1 MSPRFWL
8 VVALTGVGAGIAGAA
23 LMLVLYTVQHLAF
36 GYTELDFLHGVEQ
49 ASALRRVIVL
59 AVAGL
64 LGGTAWWA
72 LRRWMRPSPG
82 VSEAVW
88 SPHGR
93 MRIVPAALDGL
104 VQIVV
109 VGMGASL
116 GREGAPRQ
124 VGATIASTLG
134 DLTGLPA
141 RQRRLL
147 IACGAGA
154 GLAAVYNV
162 PFGGAVFTLE
172 VLLGSLA
179 LPLVIPAAL
188 TCVIATMVAWVVLGD
203 RATYTVAAFPLTGS
217 LIVFAV
223 LAGPLCGLAGVG
235 FVRLVAWSKA
245 RTPHGWRL
253 PLATTGV
260 FTALGG
266 LAIAYPQLLGNG
278 KGPAQ
283 LAFDGGGG
291 LVLLATLVVLKPV
304 ATAACLRSGATGGL
318 FTPVLATG
326 ALLGGVLGHG
336 WVLLWPGTPLGA
348 FAVVGAAA
356 LLAAA
361 LQAPVSAVILIL
373 ELTQVGQTALV
384 PIVLAVLGASLTARI
399 LEDRSTYTIGLPDTA
414 DGPPTLHTDPVRATR
429 PSQTP

>member
-1 MSPRFWL
+1 M
-8 VVALTGVGAGIAGAA
+8 
-23 LMLVLYTVQHLAF
+23 AF
-36 GYTELDFLHGVEQ
+36 GYTELSFLQGVEQ
-49 ASALRRVIVL
+49 ASPLRRVIVL

-72 LRRWMRPSPG
+72 LRRWVRGSPG

-93 MRIVPAALDGL
+93 MRIVPTVLDGL
-104 VQIVV
+104 VQILV

-124 VGATIASTLG
+124 VGAAIASTLG
-134 DLTGLPA
+134 DLTGLSSQ
-141 RQRRLL
+141 QRRLL

-179 LPLVIPAAL
+179 LPLVIPAVL
-188 TCVIATMVAWVVLGD
+188 TCVIATMVAWAVLGD
-203 RATYTVAAFPLTGS
+203 RATYAVAAFPLTGS

-245 RTPHGWRL
+245 RTPSGWRL
-253 PLATTGV
+253 PLATTAV

-266 LAIAYPQLLGNG
+266 LAISYPQLLGNG

-291 LVLLATLVVLKPV
+291 LVLLAALVVLKPLV
-304 ATAACLRSGATGGL
+304 TAACLRSGATGGL

-326 ALLGGVLGHG
+326 ALLGAVLGHG
-336 WVLLWPGTPLGA
+336 WALLWPGTPLGA

-361 LQAPVSAVILIL
+361 LQAPVSAVILVL
-373 ELTQVGQTALV
+373 ELTHVGQAALV
-384 PIVLAVLGASLTARI
+384 PIVLAVLGASLTARP
-399 LEDRSTYTIGLPDTA
+399 LEDRSTYTIALSDA
-414 DGPPTLHTDPVRATR
+414 ALGPPTHSTDLADGDR
-429 PSQTP
+429 PLAGS